1 MLKRLVLCAVLVS
14 CLGGCVA
21 AFMAGAAAGGY
32 VVFDRRTL
40 LQIKEDNELR
50 FKIHDEIAHNPDFK
64 GSHIVVSSFHRVILL
79 AGQAQNEQIRSQTET
94 IVHRYPQVAKLY
106 NQITI
111 GAPTSNLVMSSDAII
126 TGEIKTK
133 MLTVKGLQTSQIKV
147 VTENG
152 VVYLM
157 GKVSSAQKQTAINI
171 ARSTSGVQSV
181 VTLFSE
187 P

>member
-1 MLKRLVLCAVLVS
+1 MFKRIVLCSVLIS
-14 CLGGCVA
+14 CLAGCVA

-50 FKIHDEIAHNPDFK
+50 FKIYDEIAHNPDFRN
-64 GSHIVVSSFHRVILL
+64 SHIVVSSFHRVILL
-79 AGQAQNEQIRSQTET
+79 AGQASNEELRSKAET
-94 IVHRYPQVAKLY
+94 VVHRYPDVVKLY

-111 GAPTSNLVMSSDAII
+111 GAPTSNLVKSSDAII

-152 VVYLM
+152 VVFLM
-157 GKVSSAQKQTAINI
+157 GKVSSAQKRTAINI

>member
-1 MLKRLVLCAVLVS
+1 MLKRFILGAVLAS
-14 CLGGCVA
+14 SLAGCVA
-21 AFMAGAAAGGY
+21 AFVAGAATGGY

-40 LQIKEDNELR
+40 IQINQDNDLR
-50 FKIHDEIAHNPDFK
+50 SKIYDEIAHNPDFK
-64 GSHIVVSSFHRVILL
+64 TSHIVVSSFHRVILL
-79 AGQAQNEQIRSQTET
+79 AGQAATEELRSQAET
-94 IVHRYPQVAKLY
+94 VVHRYPQVARLY

-111 GAPTSNLVMSSDAII
+111 GAPTSNLVRSSDAII

-133 MLTVKGLQTSQIKV
+133 MLPVKGLKSSQIKV

-157 GKVSSAQKQTAINI
+157 GKVTSAQKRYAIDL
-171 ARSTSGVQSV
+171 ARTTSGVQSV